1 LFDHRPTS
9 DVVGDEGEDGGDE
22 GERDGD
28 AGEDG
33 VDDADSSVTL
43 LRKGGHPWTRVKGN
57 VGWVKGEKDGM
68 GVWKPEV
75 GQESSRKGEKRAR
88 TNTYL

>member
-43 LRKGGHPWTRVKGN
+43 LRKGGHP
-57 VGWVKGEKDGM
+57 
-68 GVWKPEV
+68 
-75 GQESSRKGEKRAR
+75 
-88 TNTYL
+88 